1 MPNSLLAQGLQHT
14 RLPCPSLSL
23 GDISL
28 QGVQVQSLVRE
39 LRSHMQC
46 SAAKTFKKQKN
57 NSNNKKA
64 VQLFLS
70 SRMWNFTLIE
80 AKERI
85 QGDGGKGNK
94 SPEVVGSC
102 PPFPLTILS
111 FMRCWLPRLDQPP
124 IPFLSGTPWC
134 NRPKRQAS
142 FPRTRTWFWSFPANV
157 TLFLPHPSPRLAH
170 PHGPSRRKSREVQC
184 SLHFP
189 STT

>member
-1 MPNSLLAQGLQHT
+1 MPNSLLPQGLQHT

-46 SAAKTFKKQKN
+46 GAAKTFKKQKKN

-70 SRMWNFTLIE
+70 SRIWNFTLIE

-102 PPFPLTILS
+102 PPFPLTILN

-124 IPFLSGTPWC
+124 IPFLSGPHDVTDRKDKPASQEQGPGFGASLQMWPC
-134 NRPKRQAS
+134 S
-142 FPRTRTWFWSFPANV
+142 FP
-157 TLFLPHPSPRLAH
+157 TLPPD
-170 PHGPSRRKSREVQC
+170 
-184 SLHFP
+184 
-189 STT
+189 